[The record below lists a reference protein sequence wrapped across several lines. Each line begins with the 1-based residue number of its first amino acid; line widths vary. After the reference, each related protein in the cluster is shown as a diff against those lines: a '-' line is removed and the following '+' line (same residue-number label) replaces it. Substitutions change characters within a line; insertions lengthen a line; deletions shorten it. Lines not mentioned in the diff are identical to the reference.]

1 MLYDLTELQR
11 DASARFGYS
20 AKQTLNL
27 MQSLYETHKVL
38 TYPRTDS
45 RYLTKDIVPTLKERL
60 DAVSIGPYKALAQ
73 QAKRSPLNGKLSF
86 VNDAKVSDH
95 HAIIPTEQY
104 VQLSAL
110 SNEERH
116 IYDLV
121 VRRFLA
127 VLLPPCVYEETVI
140 QASIERKDKTSG
152 TLHGRHAALR
162 DGKSGPLHGK
172 PRQQPGKNDR

>member
-60 DAVSIGPYKALAQ
+60 DAVSIGRTKHWPSR
-73 QAKRSPLNGKLSF
+73 RS
-86 VNDAKVSDH
+86 A
-95 HAIIPTEQY
+95 
-104 VQLSAL
+104 
-110 SNEERH
+110 
-116 IYDLV
+116 
-121 VRRFLA
+121 VR
-127 VLLPPCVYEETVI
+127 
-140 QASIERKDKTSG
+140 
-152 TLHGRHAALR
+152 
-162 DGKSGPLHGK
+162 
-172 PRQQPGKNDR
+172 